1 MILTDAQELAI
12 IHATRPLGEPEQH
25 AFLKALGKLFAGR
38 DDIGDGELGR
48 TLRDLQREYFQPP
61 TDAEIHMREP
71 HHRSPR
77 RLERIDLRAFGP
89 KHCSP
94 CD

>member
-1 MILTDAQELAI
+1 V
-12 IHATRPLGEPEQH
+12 
-25 AFLKALGKLFAGR
+25 
-38 DDIGDGELGR
+38 
-48 TLRDLQREYFQPP
+48 RDLQREYFQPP